1 MSSICFVSGSI
12 RLDDSIEDYYV
23 IADEPLQVE
32 FQIGFLDLNSV
43 EVYSNQTHI
52 TIKVT
57 TTEHLIE
64 YPSEPEII
72 DYGYVIF
79 VDNNYSRC
87 LFFDISVDKE
97 TGWFMFTS
105 SPEED
110 KVSYSIE
117 DSTISYT
124 IARDI
129 IDLGGSPDKL
139 MLLVWSM
146 YENTDPIFYRIID
159 VAPQQEVGWMPN
171 YLGLPLPSWN
181 YNEVYLNETSI
192 DDPGVV
198 KSGDGKTGSSE
209 SYLTLY
215 LLGVSMFLI
224 IAIGY
229 RLKLLRR

>member
-1 MSSICFVSGSI
+1 MSKYILLLFLFMSSICFVSGSI

-117 DSTISYT
+117 DS
-124 IARDI
+124 
-129 IDLGGSPDKL
+129 
-139 MLLVWSM
+139 
-146 YENTDPIFYRIID
+146 N
-159 VAPQQEVGWMPN
+159 Q
-171 YLGLPLPSWN
+171 
-181 YNEVYLNETSI
+181 
-192 DDPGVV
+192 
-198 KSGDGKTGSSE
+198 
-209 SYLTLY
+209 
-215 LLGVSMFLI
+215 
-224 IAIGY
+224 
-229 RLKLLRR
+229 